1 MSKRFFDG
9 SPAPFLREC
18 QKLKGVTLPIYL
30 QEHLDILVLRPH

>member
-18 QKLKGVTLPIYL
+18 EKLKGVTFTIYL
-30 QEHLDILVLRPH
+30 QENLDILV